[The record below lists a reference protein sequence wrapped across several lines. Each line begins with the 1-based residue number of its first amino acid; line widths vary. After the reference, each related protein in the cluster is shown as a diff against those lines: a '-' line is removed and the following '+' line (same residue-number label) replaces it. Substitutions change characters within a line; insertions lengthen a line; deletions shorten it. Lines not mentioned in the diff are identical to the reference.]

1 MAMHG
6 DGPVAGKPFP
16 LQLLAAGLNPVALDT
31 ALIAVLALPHEA
43 SPVWREC
50 LRRKLAGSTL
60 NELSFPLA
68 GVEEVAA
75 QGFQPPF
82 CLRPVSFHPWRL
94 LRGAI
99 KRALA
104 R

>member
-1 MAMHG
+1 
-6 DGPVAGKPFP
+6 
-16 LQLLAAGLNPVALDT
+16 LDT
-31 ALIAVLALPHEA
+31 ALIAVLGLPPEV

-50 LRRKLAGSTL
+50 LRRKLAGSSL
-60 NELSFPLA
+60 DELSFPLA

-75 QGFQPPF
+75 RGFQPPV

-99 KRALA
+99 KRVLA